1 MENYNYSRLLGKI
14 REKGYSQKQLA
25 KAVGISET
33 SINLKL
39 NNKSMFRQ
47 DEIVRIS
54 EKLEIP
60 LALCDQYFFE
70 H

>member
-25 KAVGISET
+25 KEVGISET

-54 EKLEIP
+54 EKLGIP